1 MKLLVANRGEIAVRI
16 IRTARELDIPTVAI
30 YSTADADSLAVELAD
45 EAVCVGPPPANESY
59 LVIRNVIGAAEVTGC
74 DAVHPGYGFLSENP
88 EFARA
93 CAEND
98 ITFVGPSPDVMSRM
112 SDKVDAKTAAKEAGL
127 PVLPGSDGP
136 VDQVHDA
143 IAAAEQAGFP
153 VLLKAAAGGGGRG
166 MRRVES
172 TAELPSAFE
181 VAQREAQAAF
191 ADGSLYVEK
200 LLEGA
205 RHVEVQILADG
216 LGGVLVCGDRECSI
230 QRRHQKVV
238 EEAQAPNLPDA
249 TRDAMH
255 EACHRAARV
264 WGYKSAGTMEFLV
277 DADGNFYFLELN
289 ARLQVEHPV
298 TELVTGLDLVAEQL
312 RVAARRPA
320 EPHRHRRAERRGDRV
335 PHQRRGS
342 GPRLPCRPR
351 ERLKEFRIAQG
362 PGVRVDTYCQP
373 GMLVPPYYDSLIAKL
388 CVWAPDRP
396 ARRRPYGQGP
406 RRDAYRW
413 CRDHPRLAARHR
425 RRAVVPRGALHD
437 VVSDRAADVLPSL
450 RSAATVH
457 A

>member
-16 IRTARELDIPTVAI
+16 IRTARELDIPTVAV
-30 YSTADADSLAVELAD
+30 YSTADVDSLAVELAD
-45 EAVCVGPPPANESY
+45 EAVCIGPPPAGESY
-59 LVIRNVIGAAEVTGC
+59 LVIRNVIGAAQVTGC
-74 DAVHPGYGFLSENP
+74 TAVHPGYGFLSENP

-93 CAEND
+93 CADND
-98 ITFVGPSPDVMSRM
+98 IIFVGPSPDVMARM
-112 SDKVDAKTAAKEAGL
+112 GDKVDAKIAAQEAGL

-136 VDQVHDA
+136 VGSVQEA
-143 IAAAEQAGFP
+143 IAAAEVAGYP
-153 VLLKAAAGGGGRG
+153 ILLKAAAGGGGRG

-172 TAELPSAFE
+172 SQELPQAFD

-191 ADGSLYVEK
+191 SDGSLYVEK

-238 EEAQAPNLPDA
+238 EEAPAPNLPDA
-249 TRDAMH
+249 TRAAMH
-255 EACHRAARV
+255 KACLDAARV

-277 DADGNFYFLELN
+277 DKYGKFYFLELN

-312 RVAARRPA
+312 RVAQGGLLTTTGVAPANGHAIECRINAEDPSKDFRPA
-320 EPHRHRRAERRGDRV
+320 AG
-335 PHQRRGS
+335 
-342 GPRLPCRPR
+342 
-351 ERLKEFRIAQG
+351 RLKEFRIAQG

-373 GMLVPPYYDSLIAKL
+373 GMMVPPYYDSLIAKL

-396 ARRRPYGQGP
+396 RAVARMARALDETVIDGIATTIDLLRDIAGELAFRDGRYTTSYLTDH
-406 RRDAYRW
+406 RDA
-413 CRDHPRLAARHR
+413 
-425 RRAVVPRGALHD
+425 
-437 VVSDRAADVLPSL
+437 LPSL
-450 RSAATVH
+450 GH
-457 A
+457 

>member
-16 IRTARELDIPTVAI
+16 IRTARELDIPTVAV
-30 YSTADADSLAVELAD
+30 YSTADVDSLAVELAD
-45 EAVCVGPPPANESY
+45 EAVCIGPPPAGESY
-59 LVIRNVIGAAEVTGC
+59 LVIRNVIGAAQVTGC
-74 DAVHPGYGFLSENP
+74 TAVHPGYGFLSENP

-93 CAEND
+93 CADND
-98 ITFVGPSPDVMSRM
+98 IIFVGPSPDVMARM
-112 SDKVDAKTAAKEAGL
+112 GDKVDAKIAAQEAGL

-136 VDQVHDA
+136 VGSVQEA
-143 IAAAEQAGFP
+143 IAAAEVAGYP
-153 VLLKAAAGGGGRG
+153 ILLKAAAGGGGRG

-172 TAELPSAFE
+172 SQELPQAFD

-191 ADGSLYVEK
+191 SDGSLYVEK

-238 EEAQAPNLPDA
+238 EEAPAPNLPDA
-249 TRDAMH
+249 TRAAMH
-255 EACHRAARV
+255 KACLDAARV

-277 DADGNFYFLELN
+277 DKYGKFYFLELN

-312 RVAARRPA
+312 RVAQGGLLTTTGVAPA
-320 EPHRHRRAERRGDRV
+320 NGHAIECRINAEDPSKDFQPAAG
-335 PHQRRGS
+335 
-342 GPRLPCRPR
+342 
-351 ERLKEFRIAQG
+351 RLKEFRIAQG

-373 GMLVPPYYDSLIAKL
+373 GMMVPPYYDSLIAKL

-396 ARRRPYGQGP
+396 RAVARMARALDETVIDGIATTIDLLRDIAGELAFRDGRYTTSYLTDH
-406 RRDAYRW
+406 RDA
-413 CRDHPRLAARHR
+413 
-425 RRAVVPRGALHD
+425 
-437 VVSDRAADVLPSL
+437 LPSL
-450 RSAATVH
+450 GH
-457 A
+457 

>member
-16 IRTARELDIPTVAI
+16 IRTARELDIPTVAV
-30 YSTADADSLAVELAD
+30 YSTADVESLAVELAD
-45 EAVCVGPPPANESY
+45 EAVCIGPPAAGESY
-59 LVIRNVIGAAEVTGC
+59 LVIRNVIGAAQVTGC
-74 DAVHPGYGFLSENP
+74 TAVHPGYGFLSENP

-93 CAEND
+93 CADND
-98 ITFVGPSPDVMSRM
+98 ITFVGPSPDVMARM
-112 SDKVDAKTAAKEAGL
+112 GDKVDAKIAAQEAGL

-136 VDQVHDA
+136 VSTVQEA
-143 IAAAEQAGFP
+143 IAAAEVAGYP
-153 VLLKAAAGGGGRG
+153 ILLKAAAGGGGRG

-172 TAELPSAFE
+172 SAELPNAFD

-191 ADGSLYVEK
+191 SDGSLYVEK

-238 EEAQAPNLPDA
+238 EEAPAPNLPDA
-249 TRDAMH
+249 TRAAMH
-255 EACHRAARV
+255 TACLEAARV

-277 DADGNFYFLELN
+277 DAHGKFYFLELN

-312 RVAARRPA
+312 RVAQGGLLAATGVARANGHAIECRINAEDPSKDFQPA
-320 EPHRHRRAERRGDRV
+320 AG
-335 PHQRRGS
+335 
-342 GPRLPCRPR
+342 
-351 ERLKEFRIAQG
+351 RLKEFRIAQG

-373 GMLVPPYYDSLIAKL
+373 GMMVPPYYDSLIAKL

-396 ARRRPYGQGP
+396 RAVARMARALDETVIDGIATTIDLLRDIAGELSFREGTYTTSYLTDH
-406 RRDAYRW
+406 RDA
-413 CRDHPRLAARHR
+413 
-425 RRAVVPRGALHD
+425 
-437 VVSDRAADVLPSL
+437 LPSL
-450 RSAATVH
+450 GK
-457 A
+457 